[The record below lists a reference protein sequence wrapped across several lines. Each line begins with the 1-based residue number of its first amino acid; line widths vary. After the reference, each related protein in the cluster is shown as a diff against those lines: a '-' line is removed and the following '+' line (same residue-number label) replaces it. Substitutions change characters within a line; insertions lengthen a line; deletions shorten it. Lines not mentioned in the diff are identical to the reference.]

1 MSKVEIISKTHFDS
15 LGNLFFD
22 VSVRDGD
29 TVTEKRLGAEEYLAL
44 FKNSFRD
51 KETFTRIPRLPES
64 VLAAYVSSRNEET
77 FQAVVLFKAQ
87 KRPFLFVGQHYLL
100 PFPALIARIVVKDGV
115 RREMQLY
122 ALATDEPTEDT
133 PLMNY
138 PFGNV
143 NSTGGCCF
151 GNIVVKDLKDATMAP
166 KVLETFLCGETNNDY
181 WDCWKAKGMKYQ
193 GDLVEFLSREET
205 FPANLLVSA
214 GRLTVGELCKEK

>member
-1 MSKVEIISKTHFDS
+1 MSKVSIISKTHFDS

-44 FKNSFRD
+44 FKNSLRNQ
-51 KETFTRIPRLPES
+51 ETFTRIPRLPES
-64 VLAAYVSSRNEET
+64 VPAAYVSSRGGDT
-77 FQAVVLFKAQ
+77 FRAVVLFKAQ
-87 KRPFLFVGQHYLL
+87 KRPFLFLNQHYLL
-100 PFPALIARIVVKDGV
+100 PFPALIARIVVIDGV
-115 RREMQLY
+115 KREMQLY

-143 NSTGGCCF
+143 NSTGSCCF
-151 GNIVVKDLKDATMAP
+151 GNIVVKALKDVTMAP

-193 GDLVEFLSREET
+193 GDLVEFLSEKET
-205 FPANLLVSA
+205 FPVNLLVSA
-214 GRLTVGELCKEK
+214 GSSTVGDLCKEK